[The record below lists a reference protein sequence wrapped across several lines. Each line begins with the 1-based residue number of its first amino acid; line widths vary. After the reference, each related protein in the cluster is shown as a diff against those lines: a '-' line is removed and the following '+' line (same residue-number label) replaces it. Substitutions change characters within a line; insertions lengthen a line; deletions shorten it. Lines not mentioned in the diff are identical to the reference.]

1 MIPALKA
8 GVLASMGFAVV
19 TLIWLT
25 IRTRSFRNDP
35 RYAQARGSR
44 LSGILYAFGPAMM
57 PWHKESARNHL
68 ATYLLGIVYHV
79 GVFAG
84 WIALLFHLA
93 DTTTPTV
100 LAAALT
106 WSMIAGAVAG
116 MLLLIKR
123 LANPAMRSISCPD
136 DVASNLIVDLFLV
149 MGVLV
154 SFSVVSA
161 AWWYT
166 AAIALFLYMPL
177 GKIRHCAFFFTTR
190 ILYGMFFGRRGV
202 FPGSSFDPGKRM
214 ET

>member
-1 MIPALKA
+1 MIPALKV
-8 GVLASMGFAVV
+8 GVLTSMGFAVV

-25 IRTRSFRNDP
+25 IRTRNFRNDP

-57 PWHKESARNHL
+57 PWRKESARNHL

-84 WIALLFHLA
+84 WTTLVIHLA
-93 DTTTPTV
+93 DGTPAPFITSTV
-100 LAAALT
+100 VWL
-106 WSMIAGAVAG
+106 MIAGAVAG
-116 MLLLIKR
+116 MVLLIKR
-123 LANPAMRSISCPD
+123 LANAAIRSISCPD

-149 MGVLV
+149 TGILV
-154 SFSVVSA
+154 SFSVVSPT
-161 AWWYT
+161 WWYVI
-166 AAIALFLYMPL
+166 AIALFLYMPL

-190 ILYGMFFGRRGV
+190 ILYGIFFGRRGV
-202 FPGSSFDPGKRM
+202 FPVRAFESGKRM